1 MRESSAAGA
10 APSAQKRMQLEI
22 LKRRRRRVWRNALF
36 ILLVP
41 LVMALLSVAERDNQ
55 SLRGSVQRCHDDLA
69 HACRALQTA
78 FDQGRP
84 APADLPLPE
93 EPEPTDLTPAEREE
107 FEQGLIDRRS
117 RYIYLA
123 SHRAQA
129 AAGRPAL
136 VCQDVQMH
144 DLYIRPDQLHVILFD
159 GQRYELLTLHREDLP
174 RMADKRGWNPPK

>member
-1 MRESSAAGA
+1 
-10 APSAQKRMQLEI
+10 MQLEI

-36 ILLVP
+36 ILLVT

-55 SLRGSVQRCHDDLA
+55 SLRGSVQRCHNDLA
-69 HACRALQTA
+69 HACQVLQAT

-93 EPEPTDLTPAEREE
+93 EPEPANLTPAEREQ
-107 FEQGLIDRRS
+107 FEQGIIDRRS